1 MFWGIGPPIILIFI
15 PGTFC
20 CILSQIATIMNT
32 FITVTLAI
40 LGLQSSTNAFLSP
53 SLRNAQSS
61 STILRE
67 GRIERIEFKIHPD
80 GRIEEKV
87 IGIKGGECHKVTEEI
102 NQSLG
107 KVVASRPTEEMYEQE
122 IVIEQTVQ
130 VKNNQDSSAG
140 GSGWEGASS
149 W

>member
-1 MFWGIGPPIILIFI
+1 
-15 PGTFC
+15 
-20 CILSQIATIMNT
+20 MNT
-32 FITVTLAI
+32 FVTLTLAF

-67 GRIERIEFKIHPD
+67 GRVERIEFKIHPD

-130 VKNNQDSSAG
+130 VKNNQDSTG
-140 GSGWEGASS
+140 GGGGWEGASS